1 MATKRISIAEE
12 LLNAVTPEPFTKVLC
27 LLHDTR
33 AVSPDDFKRKRP
45 ELMKHHWLDST
56 VLLSPNKSKPTCTGL
71 FEIFGKLCSVNAV
84 DMKEQLIDWICDNR
98 VDLANCMSIALNQ
111 SNQSLTEWLQKLTMN
126 DDFVPDELTL
136 YCLARFTGHHA
147 LVYTNDFCWSTLL
160 NQFRLSEDALYE
172 RSKVKLVYVGHHM
185 FNELKDI
192 RLPKPSPPEPALTT
206 KSVAKKQKPNK
217 RSKKVTSRGD
227 KPKPK
232 RTKKSAELVGSMT
245 PAPLRPTRR
254 NRKSIDYFKLNDG
267 LDESVVESPKQKKHK
282 PYSPPPRAGPSTTQQ
297 AARKRKSSYDITEEM
312 KLPDLVSNTCKSDAL
327 NGGTIND
334 PPSKS
339 TRAKT
344 LAVEQTSND
353 PVVSSNIPASDE
365 ISEPEKTT
373 VQPNVEPIGHDTC
386 TTTDEEDAIEALL
399 ALGELP
405 DSSNTVNMQNE
416 NEQLMPI
423 GNFNT
428 GMDINPVEIKLGTDD
443 VAKAIAELPA
453 DHRLTPSAPNTKAD
467 ASPCV
472 ESPDKDDST
481 SESEIEQGPKTS
493 PKTNKDTKDNPVP
506 DHTSPSKGTLK
517 VTKYGLRK
525 APRRTRSYKCQNC
538 GKRERSV
545 RELNIHH
552 RQAHPPLL
560 CSDCNKIFYVPST
573 FQLHVYEH
581 QKDKNF
587 ICETCGQKF
596 SFKGQLDQHMI
607 VHRSIKTHKCMS
619 KNCNRWFMRKA
630 DLKVHTATHDKKEY
644 TCEHC
649 TLFKTYLKKYWKEHM
664 KGHDDILPYA
674 CSICK
679 KRFLYRQQVS
689 RHKAKDHK

>member
-27 LLHDTR
+27 SLHDTR

-71 FEIFGKLCSVNAV
+71 FEIFGKLCSVNAF

-172 RSKVKLVYVGHHM
+172 RSKVKLVYVGHRM

-192 RLPKPSPPEPALTT
+192 RLPNPSPPESAITT
-206 KSVAKKQKPNK
+206 KSVVKKQKPNK

-232 RTKKSAELVGSMT
+232 RTKKSVEPVGSMT

-254 NRKSIDYFKLNDG
+254 SRKSIDYFKLNDG
-267 LDESVVESPKQKKHK
+267 LDKTVVESPKQKKRK
-282 PYSPPPRAGPSTTQQ
+282 SYLPPPRSGPSTTRQ

-312 KLPDLVSNTCKSDAL
+312 KLPDLVLNTCKSDAL
-327 NGGTIND
+327 NGRTISD
-334 PPSKS
+334 PPSKC
-339 TRAKT
+339 TLAKT
-344 LAVEQTSND
+344 PAMEQTSND
-353 PVVSSNIPASDE
+353 PVVSSNIPVSNE
-365 ISEPEKTT
+365 ISELEKTI
-373 VQPNVEPIGHDTC
+373 VQPNVEPTGHDTC
-386 TTTDEEDAIEALL
+386 TTTDEEDTIEALL
-399 ALGELP
+399 ALGEFP
-405 DSSNTVNMQNE
+405 DSSNTLNMQDE

-443 VAKAIAELPA
+443 VAKAIAELPT
-453 DHRLTPSAPNTKAD
+453 DHKLTSPAPNTKAD
-467 ASPCV
+467 SSPCV

-493 PKTNKDTKDNPVP
+493 PKTNKDIKENPVP
-506 DHTSPSKGTLK
+506 DKTSSSKGTLK

-525 APRRTRSYKCQNC
+525 APHRTRSYKCQNC

-560 CSDCNKIFYVPST
+560 CGDCNKIFYVPST

-581 QKDKNF
+581 RKDKNF

-596 SFKGQLDQHMI
+596 SFKGQLVQHMI
-607 VHRSIKTHKCMS
+607 VHRNIKTHKCMF
-619 KNCNRWFMRKA
+619 KNCNRWFMHKA

-649 TLFKTYLKKYWKEHM
+649 ASFKTYLKKYWKEHM